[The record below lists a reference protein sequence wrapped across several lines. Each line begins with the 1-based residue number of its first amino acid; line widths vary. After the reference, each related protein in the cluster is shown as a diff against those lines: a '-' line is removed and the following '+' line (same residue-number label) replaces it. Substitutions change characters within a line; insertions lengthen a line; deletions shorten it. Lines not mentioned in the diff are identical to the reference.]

1 MTKQPFF
8 LMGLNP
14 LGNAEVMLDVCRLEY
29 EKAGRGADV
38 QELKELTVRD
48 ADSSRLALLTVWNL
62 PEDRNVRDIKRFTVR
77 ALRVAVAKTAHER
90 DMNTRLNLML
100 AS

>member
-1 MTKQPFF
+1 MAKQAFF
-8 LMGLNP
+8 LMGMNP

-29 EKAGRGADV
+29 EKAGRSADV
-38 QELKELTVRD
+38 VELKGLTVRD

-77 ALRVAVAKTAHER
+77 ALRVAVERTAR
-90 DMNTRLNLML
+90 DMRPQLQL

>member
-1 MTKQPFF
+1 MAKHTFF
-8 LMGLNP
+8 LMGMNP

-29 EKAGRGADV
+29 EKAGRAADV
-38 QELKELTVRD
+38 VELKGLTVRD

-62 PEDRNVRDIKRFTVR
+62 PEDHNVRDIKFYAVR
-77 ALRVAVAKTAHER
+77 ALRVAVEKTAHER
-90 DMNTRLNLML
+90 RPMLQL

>member
-1 MTKQPFF
+1 MAKQTFF
-8 LMGLNP
+8 LMGMNP

-38 QELKELTVRD
+38 EELKGLSVRD
-48 ADSSRLALLTVWNL
+48 ADSSRMALLTVWNL

-77 ALRVAVAKTAHER
+77 ALRVAVERTAHQR
-90 DMNTRLNLML
+90 RPMLQL

>member
-1 MTKQPFF
+1 MTNKTFF
-8 LMGLNP
+8 LMGMNP

-29 EKAGRGADV
+29 EKAGRSADV
-38 QELKELTVRD
+38 VELKGLTVRD

-77 ALRVAVAKTAHER
+77 ALRVAVART
-90 DMNTRLNLML
+90 TRYTCHQLQL

>member
-1 MTKQPFF
+1 MAKQAFF
-8 LMGLNP
+8 LMGMNP

-38 QELKELTVRD
+38 VELKGLTVRD

-77 ALRVAVAKTAHER
+77 ALRVAVERTAR
-90 DMNTRLNLML
+90 SIRPQLQL